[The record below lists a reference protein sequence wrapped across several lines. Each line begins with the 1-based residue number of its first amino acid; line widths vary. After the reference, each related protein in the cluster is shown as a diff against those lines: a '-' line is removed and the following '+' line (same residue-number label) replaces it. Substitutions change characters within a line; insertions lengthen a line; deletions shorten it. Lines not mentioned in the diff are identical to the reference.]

1 MMTRRDLLG
10 LAGTAT
16 AVVLAGGVIVGQA
29 KTATVTLII
38 DGMT

>member
-1 MMTRRDLLG
+1 MVTRRHLF
-10 LAGTAT
+10 
-16 AVVLAGGVIVGQA
+16 VLALAAVARPGVIAGQKKQE

>member
-1 MMTRRDLLG
+1 MTRRHLL
-10 LAGTAT
+10 AHA
-16 AVVLAGGVIVGQA
+16 AVVLATSLGVTVIAAQA

>member
-1 MMTRRDLLG
+1 MTRRQLLA
-10 LAGTAT
+10 LT
-16 AVVLAGGVIVGQA
+16 AVVLATSLGVTVIAAQA

>member
-1 MMTRRDLLG
+1 MTRRQF
-10 LAGTAT
+10 LAHT
-16 AVVLAGGVIVGQA
+16 AVVLATSLGVTVIAAQA

>member
-1 MMTRRDLLG
+1 MNRRQLL
-10 LAGTAT
+10 AHA
-16 AVVLAGGVIVGQA
+16 AVVLAILLGASAVAAQA